1 MIAASVYCHHQLTMG
16 VLAGGGCIGMIDVG
30 DVASAHVSAICNPA
44 AFGRYIV
51 SSDQGI
57 SHLEVATY
65 LASDAKLATLPIAKH
80 AESPTTYSPL
90 FNTAKAQRDLGLQ
103 RRLISESVVEAA
115 HALLDKGLIHPP
127 GTAAAPQVSAA
138 TA

>member
-57 SHLEVATY
+57 SHLEVASY
-65 LASDAKLATLPIAKH
+65 LAADQKLSSLPIPKH
-80 AESPTTYSPL
+80 AQTPTTYRPL
-90 FNTAKAQRDLGLQ
+90 LNTAKAQVLD
-103 RRLISESVVEAA
+103 IVSPAPSSSSCCTASFVP
-115 HALLDKGLIHPP
+115 LL
-127 GTAAAPQVSAA
+127 S
-138 TA
+138 